1 MYVISINHKNGK
13 ADYEIYTENEAKRK
27 SIDYK
32 YWKDA
37 DEGDWAVSD
46 DGWVA
51 QVIKKKE
58 YPGRNKHSNVY
69 LRLPWGYTFFS
80 SKYPTKKFKAEG
92 RKSVHTFSGKSE
104 IDVLCNK
111 PKMRKLAM
119 GFAHMKDFDLAI
131 DWAFGST
138 TSEERRRYK
147 RTMRSKSFNKMV
159 RDEIQKLL
167 SDYDM
172 TEGYT
177 MELLKT
183 AIEYAKDKKDVSNLL
198 KAVDNLQ
205 ELHGMKDK
213 GQVTTTSTLEA
224 SMTRKMLNEIEEEER
239 RLIASNTTTKDTEEG

>member
-1 MYVISINHKNGK
+1 MYVISINHKGGK
-13 ADYEIYTENEAKRK
+13 VDYEIYTKDEAKRRN
-27 SIDYK
+27 IEYR
-32 YWKDA
+32 YWKEA
-37 DEGDWAVSD
+37 EEGDWALSD

-51 QVIKKKE
+51 QVIKKAE
-58 YPGRNKHSNVY
+58 YPGQSKSSNVY

-80 SKYPTKKFKAEG
+80 PKHPTKKFKAEG
-92 RKSVHTFSGKSE
+92 RKSVHTLSGKSE

-111 PKMRKLAM
+111 PKIKKLAM

-138 TSEERRRYK
+138 TEDERRRYK
-147 RTMRSKSFNKMV
+147 RTMRTKSFNRMV

-167 SDYDM
+167 SDWEM
-172 TEGYT
+172 TEGFT
-177 MELLKT
+177 MELLKDT
-183 AIEYAKDKKDVSNLL
+183 IEMAKDKKDVTNLL

-213 GQVTTTSTLEA
+213 GQVVTTNTITA

-239 RLIASNTTTKDTEEG
+239 KLEASNITVKNDDEG